1 MGSKQAKAADAKDP
15 AAQDPGSGASSSYT
29 VLARRY
35 RPRDFDGLVG
45 QDPIAKTLRNAVASK
60 RLAHAYLFSGSRGV
74 GKTSMARILA
84 KAINATGDLEQADEI
99 AEAILRGDDLDVIE
113 IDGASNRGINEAKD
127 LIAAAVLSPARC
139 PKKIYI
145 IDEVHMLTREA
156 FNALLKTME
165 EPPRHVKFILCTTE
179 PHKVPATIRSRCQQF
194 DFRLLSTAEIA
205 GQLRKI
211 LEDERMSA
219 DEQVV
224 AQVARLGRGSMR
236 DALSLLDRLLAA
248 GEQKLTTDLLEQMLG
263 LPDQALAARL
273 VDAIAD
279 SDPPKAL
286 EAGAALLDRGAS
298 VEQALEMLIEHLR
311 NLLLVAT
318 CGPKSELIELSED
331 ARRGAVEQARRFD
344 APGLV
349 HMIALA
355 DAVARGTRDPALK
368 RALFDAAV
376 VRMCLTEQL
385 ADVAALLGGDRPAA
399 SAAGASK
406 KKEAVTRGPKP
417 PPAHIV
423 EAKTAPLPPGAPGAE
438 LWASVQALAAEMP
451 ADRAR
456 LEHLVFESFDG
467 RRLRLA
473 VDTPDAGLGRWLAT
487 QAEPLAEMVRRA
499 TSRDVVVE
507 IDTSATE
514 SADGPQAVRARIEEA
529 QQSPL
534 VRRAMEIFDATVVD
548 VQEAAAPGPAPD
560 AAGSAEHV

>member
-487 QAEPLAEMVRRA
+487 QAEPVAEMVRRA
-499 TSRDVVVE
+499 TSREVVVE
-507 IDTSATE
+507 IDTSAAE
-514 SADGPQAVRARIEEA
+514 SADGPQAVRDRIEEA

-548 VQEAAAPGPAPD
+548 VQESAAPGPGPD

>member
-1 MGSKQAKAADAKDP
+1 
-15 AAQDPGSGASSSYT
+15 
-29 VLARRY
+29 
-35 RPRDFDGLVG
+35 
-45 QDPIAKTLRNAVASK
+45 
-60 RLAHAYLFSGSRGV
+60 YLFSGSRGV

-84 KAINATGDLEQADEI
+84 KAINVAPDLAQAGEI
-99 AEAILRGDDLDVIE
+99 AEAILRGEDLDVIE
-113 IDGASNRGINEAKD
+113 IDGASNRGVNEARD
-127 LIAAAVLSPARC
+127 LIANAGISPTRC
-139 PKKIYI
+139 RYKIYI
-145 IDEVHMLTREA
+145 IDEVHMLTPAA
-156 FNALLKTME
+156 FNTLLKTME

-179 PHKVPATIRSRCQQF
+179 PHNVFATIKSRCQQF
-194 DFRLLSTAEIA
+194 HFRLLSTAEIA

-211 LEDERMSA
+211 LDEEGIAA

-224 AQVARLGRGSMR
+224 AQIARLGRGSMR

-248 GEQKLTTDLLEQMLG
+248 GEQRLTADLLEQMLG

>member
-1 MGSKQAKAADAKDP
+1 
-15 AAQDPGSGASSSYT
+15 
-29 VLARRY
+29 
-35 RPRDFDGLVG
+35 
-45 QDPIAKTLRNAVASK
+45 
-60 RLAHAYLFSGSRGV
+60 
-74 GKTSMARILA
+74 
-84 KAINATGDLEQADEI
+84 
-99 AEAILRGDDLDVIE
+99 
-113 IDGASNRGINEAKD
+113 
-127 LIAAAVLSPARC
+127 
-139 PKKIYI
+139 
-145 IDEVHMLTREA
+145 
-156 FNALLKTME
+156 
-165 EPPRHVKFILCTTE
+165 
-179 PHKVPATIRSRCQQF
+179 
-194 DFRLLSTAEIA
+194 
-205 GQLRKI
+205 
-211 LEDERMSA
+211 
-219 DEQVV
+219 
-224 AQVARLGRGSMR
+224 
-236 DALSLLDRLLAA
+236 
-248 GEQKLTTDLLEQMLG
+248 
-263 LPDQALAARL
+263 
-273 VDAIAD
+273 
-279 SDPPKAL
+279 
-286 EAGAALLDRGAS
+286 
-298 VEQALEMLIEHLR
+298 
-311 NLLLVAT
+311 
-318 CGPKSELIELSED
+318 
-331 ARRGAVEQARRFD
+331 
-344 APGLV
+344 
-349 HMIALA
+349 MIALA